1 MICLQLIRQFE
12 LYIAI
17 ILDAV
22 AVLGI
27 ETTVKDFILQ
37 QLSGV
42 YENAIIIDSRLIPK
56 SDIVALPTLEY
67 ENSEEYLQ
75 AKKSDT
81 YAADS
86 LETAKTSL
94 KIISNSSGEIYVS
107 FANEEQR
114 TKAVEVMKN
123 WV

>member
-1 MICLQLIRQFE
+1 MICLQFIRKFE

-42 YENAIIIDSRLIPK
+42 YENAIIVDSRLILK

-67 ENSEEYLQ
+67 ENSEEYI
-75 AKKSDT
+75 KSKQSDM
-81 YAADS
+81 YSADS
-86 LETAKTSL
+86 LETAEKSL
-94 KIISNSSGEIYVS
+94 KIISATSGEIFIS
-107 FANEEQR
+107 FANKEQR
-114 TKAVEVMKN
+114 EKAVEVMKN